1 MCGDIREISYEN
13 LYKLIKSE
21 VNLVLVDT
29 RSPQEFDENRINGAI
44 NIPDYEILRRANNM
58 LPNKDMLIILY
69 CQSGDRSRKAYYL
82 LERLGYTNLYNLKG
96 GLDNI

>member
-69 CQSGDRSRKAYYL
+69 STCIYS
-82 LERLGYTNLYNLKG
+82 N
-96 GLDNI
+96 